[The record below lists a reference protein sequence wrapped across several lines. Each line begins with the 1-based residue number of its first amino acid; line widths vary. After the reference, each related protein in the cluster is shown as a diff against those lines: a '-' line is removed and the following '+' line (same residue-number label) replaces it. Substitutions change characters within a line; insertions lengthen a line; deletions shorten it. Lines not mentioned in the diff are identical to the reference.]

1 MAEQADNMRYE
12 NASYADED
20 GVTPR
25 KAKTKP
31 ASRKL
36 SLILWGLVLLSVC
49 GAGFVWFGSSADQN
63 NSDISVLR
71 PDQGP
76 FKVKPIETGGL
87 EIETSN
93 TTVMNMLDGTQPR
106 SEGTETLALPDGQP
120 ELPPVQTTDL
130 KETPDTPSTSTA
142 SGVGAMPA
150 PNQTAG
156 AIPPATAPAAAQ
168 GEAASESKTNDGTQV
183 IIAKRLS
190 SGSDDI
196 AGASGSDDTASEPDT
211 KSSASVSEASEIASP
226 VARPK
231 LENRVIK
238 KQIIEPD
245 LSNPELFMVQL
256 AAFRNREKAETA
268 SALLTEKHNQRL
280 MGLMLGVM
288 QVEAKNSTMFWRVI
302 TEPLPPKDAR
312 KICGDLKRSGQDCI
326 LRKATPVRP

>member
-63 NSDISVLR
+63 NSDITVLR

-76 FKVKPIETGGL
+76 FKVKPIEAGGL

-93 TTVMNMLDGTQPR
+93 TTVLDMLDGTQPR

-196 AGASGSDDTASEPDT
+196 ASEPDT

-245 LSNPELFMVQL
+245 LSNPDLFMVQL

>member
-12 NASYADED
+12 NASDADED

-63 NSDISVLR
+63 NSDITVLR

-93 TTVMNMLDGTQPR
+93 TTVLNMLDGTQPR

-196 AGASGSDDTASEPDT
+196 AGTSGSDDTASEPDT

-245 LSNPELFMVQL
+245 LSNPDLFMVQL